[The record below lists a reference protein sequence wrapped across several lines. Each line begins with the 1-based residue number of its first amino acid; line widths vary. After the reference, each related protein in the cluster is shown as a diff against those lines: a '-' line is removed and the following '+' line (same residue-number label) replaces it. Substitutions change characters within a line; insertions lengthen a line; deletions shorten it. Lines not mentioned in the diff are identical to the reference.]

1 MTRSTPPTTD
11 GSASPGPPGSSS
23 LPQKPRVK
31 GGARRLLPGFGITLG
46 YTLFCLS
53 LVVLLPMAV
62 LFWKTASY
70 PADQLWAAVSSA
82 RALASYRLTLGTA
95 FAAALLNACFGS
107 LVAWCLVRYEF
118 PGRRLVDAMV
128 DLPFALPTAIS
139 GIALT
144 AVYAPN
150 GWVGQ
155 WLDPLGI
162 QVAFSSLGITLALMF
177 VGLPFVVRSVQ
188 PAVSDLDPSVEEAA
202 AILGASR
209 AQTMWRVLLPQLFP
223 AALTGFTMAFA
234 RGLGEYGSVIF
245 IAGNMPMKTEITS
258 LLIITRLEQFDYAGA
273 TAIGSVMLL
282 ASFTLLLVVNALQW
296 WWMQRQGNV

>member
-1 MTRSTPPTTD
+1 LTRSTPTAAERFPSVPTLRKR
-11 GSASPGPPGSSS
+11 S
-23 LPQKPRVK
+23 
-31 GGARRLLPGFGITLG
+31 LLPGFGITMG
-46 YTLFCLS
+46 YTLFWLS
-53 LVVLLPMAV
+53 LVVLAPMAMLV
-62 LFWKTASY
+62 WQTASY
-70 PADQLWAAVSSA
+70 PVAELWAAISSP
-82 RALASYRLTLGTA
+82 RALASYRLTLGAA
-95 FAAALLNACFGS
+95 FVAAVLNVCFGS

-144 AVYAPN
+144 AIYAPS

-155 WLDPLGI
+155 WLHAAGFE
-162 QVAFSSLGITLALMF
+162 VAFAPPGIVVALMF

-188 PAVSDLDPSVEEAA
+188 PAVGDLDSSVEEAA

-209 AQTMWRVLLPQLFP
+209 AQTMRRVLLPQLLP
-223 AALTGFTMAFA
+223 SAMTGFTMAFA

-273 TAIGSVMLL
+273 TAIGCLMLL
-282 ASFTLLLVVNALQW
+282 ASMLVLLCLNLAQW
-296 WWMQRQGNV
+296 WWLRRQGGE

>member
-1 MTRSTPPTTD
+1 MRDTSRRGRSLTRSTP
-11 GSASPGPPGSSS
+11 SPA
-23 LPQKPRVK
+23 KTAPRHR
-31 GGARRLLPGFGITLG
+31 ARRLLPGFGLTLG
-46 YTLFCLS
+46 FTGFCLS
-53 LVVLLPMAV
+53 AMVLVPVAV

-70 PADQLWAAVSSA
+70 PTAELWAAVSSP
-82 RALASYRLTLGTA
+82 RAVASYRLTLGTA
-95 FAAALLNACFGS
+95 LAAAAVNAVMGS

-118 PGRRLVDAMV
+118 PGRRVIDSLV

-144 AVYAPN
+144 AVYAPT
-150 GWVGQ
+150 GWIGQ
-155 WLDPLGI
+155 WLDMLGL
-162 QVAFSSLGITLALMF
+162 QVAFTPVGITIALMF

-202 AILGASR
+202 AILGANR
-209 AQTMWRVLLPQLFP
+209 VQTLSRVLLPQLLP

-258 LLIITRLEQFDYAGA
+258 LLIITRLEQFDYTGA
-273 TAIGSVMLL
+273 TAIGTVMLL
-282 ASFTLLLVVNALQW
+282 ASFTLLLAVNGLQW
-296 WWMQRQGNV
+296 WWLSRGGQA

>member
-1 MTRSTPPTTD
+1 MTRSTP
-11 GSASPGPPGSSS
+11 SEA
-23 LPQKPRVK
+23 KPARK
-31 GGARRLLPGFGITLG
+31 QGKHTRRLLPGFGLTMG
-46 YTLFCLS
+46 YSLFCLS
-53 LVVLLPMAV
+53 LVVLIPIAV
-62 LFWKTASY
+62 LIWKTASY
-70 PADQLWAAVSSA
+70 PVEDLWAAVSSA
-82 RALASYRLTLGTA
+82 RALASYRLTLATA
-95 FAAALLNACFGS
+95 FAAAGLNAVMGS

-118 PGRRLVDAMV
+118 PGRRVVDSLV

-144 AVYAPN
+144 AVYGPT
-150 GWVGQ
+150 GWVGER
-155 WLDPLGI
+155 LDALGV
-162 QVAFSSLGITLALMF
+162 QVAFTPLGITLALMF

-202 AILGASR
+202 AILGANR
-209 AQTMWRVLLPQLFP
+209 WQTLLRVLLPQLLP
-223 AALTGFTMAFA
+223 AALTGFTMALA

-282 ASFTLLLVVNALQW
+282 ASFVLLLGVNALQW
-296 WWMQRQGNV
+296 WWMGRGGNV

>member
-1 MTRSTPPTTD
+1 MTRSTP
-11 GSASPGPPGSSS
+11 SEA
-23 LPQKPRVK
+23 KPARK
-31 GGARRLLPGFGITLG
+31 QGKHTRRLLPGFGLTMG
-46 YTLFCLS
+46 YSLFCLS
-53 LVVLLPMAV
+53 LVVLIPIAV
-62 LFWKTASY
+62 LIWKTASY
-70 PADQLWAAVSSA
+70 PVEDLWAAVSSA
-82 RALASYRLTLGTA
+82 RALASYRLTLATA
-95 FAAALLNACFGS
+95 FAAAGLNAVMGS

-118 PGRRLVDAMV
+118 PGRRLVDSLV

-144 AVYAPN
+144 AVYGPT
-150 GWVGQ
+150 GWVGER
-155 WLDPLGI
+155 LDALGV
-162 QVAFSSLGITLALMF
+162 QVAFTPLGITLALMF

-202 AILGASR
+202 AILGANR
-209 AQTMWRVLLPQLFP
+209 WQTLLRVLLPQLLP
-223 AALTGFTMAFA
+223 AALTGFTMALA

-282 ASFTLLLVVNALQW
+282 ASFVLLLGVNALQW
-296 WWMQRQGNV
+296 WWMGRGGNV

>member
-1 MTRSTPPTTD
+1 M
-11 GSASPGPPGSSS
+11 S
-23 LPQKPRVK
+23 LRP
-31 GGARRLLPGFGITLG
+31 RRLLPGFGLTLG

-53 LVVLLPMAV
+53 VVVILPMAV
-62 LFWKTASY
+62 LLWKAGVY
-70 PADQLWAAVSSA
+70 PTDQLWAAVSNA
-82 RALASYRLTLGTA
+82 RALASYRLTLGCA
-95 FAAALLNACFGS
+95 FAAALLNTIFGT
-107 LVAWCLVRYEF
+107 LVAWCLVRYPF
-118 PGRRLVDAMV
+118 PGRRFIDALV

-144 AVYAPN
+144 AVYAPT

-155 WLDPLGI
+155 YLEMVGI
-162 QVAFSSLGITLALMF
+162 RAAFTPIGITIALMF

-188 PAVSDLDPSVEEAA
+188 PAVADLDPAVEEAA

-209 AQTMWRVLLPQLFP
+209 WQTLSRVLAPQLVP

-273 TAIGSVMLL
+273 TAIGCVMLL
-282 ASFTLLLVVNALQW
+282 GSFVLIFGVNGLQAW
-296 WWMQRQGNV
+296 WLKRQGAA

>member
-1 MTRSTPPTTD
+1 MTRSTPSEAKLPWR
-11 GSASPGPPGSSS
+11 SAT
-23 LPQKPRVK
+23 R
-31 GGARRLLPGFGITLG
+31 ARRLLPGFGLTLG
-46 YTLFCLS
+46 YSLFCLS

-62 LFWKTASY
+62 LFWKTATY
-70 PADQLWAAVSSA
+70 PVEDLWAAVSSA
-82 RALASYRLTLGTA
+82 RAVASYRLTLGTA
-95 FAAALLNACFGS
+95 FGAALLNAVLGS

-118 PGRRLVDAMV
+118 PGRRLVDSLV

-144 AVYAPN
+144 AVYAPT
-150 GWVGQ
+150 GWVGR
-155 WLDPLGI
+155 WLDVLGI
-162 QVAFSSLGITLALMF
+162 PVAFTPLGITLALMF
-177 VGLPFVVRSVQ
+177 VGLPFVVRAVQ
-188 PAVSDLDPSVEEAA
+188 PAVSDLDPAVEEAA
-202 AILGASR
+202 AILGANR
-209 AQTMWRVLLPQLFP
+209 VQTLLRVLLPQLAP

-282 ASFTLLLVVNALQW
+282 ASFALLLGVNALQW
-296 WWMQRQGNV
+296 RWLARGGNA